1 MAYGPPRAT
10 YPLATMDARGDVPW
24 LVTRVFAAIVD
35 AFTMMLGMLVLSV
48 VLGGFL
54 GDLGMGLGS
63 LLIYGSWFLYKPVAE
78 AWTGR
83 TVGKW
88 LLGLKVVDARTR
100 GPIGFGA
107 ALLRSLVLC
116 FASAP
121 ICALVAA
128 LSEKRRGLHDLIA
141 GTLVIRSEPS
151 V

>member
-10 YPLATMDARGDVPW
+10 YPLAADARTEVPW
-24 LVTRVFAAIVD
+24 LVTRLFVAIVD
-35 AFTMMLGMLVLSV
+35 ACTMLLGLLVLSV
-48 VLGGFL
+48 LLGGFFGNL
-54 GDLGMGLGS
+54 GFGFAAFVA
-63 LLIYGSWFLYKPVAE
+63 YGSWFLYKPVAE

-88 LLGLKVVDARTR
+88 MLGLKVVDARTR
-100 GPIGFGA
+100 GQIGFGA

-116 FASAP
+116 FATAP
-121 ICALVAA
+121 ICALVAV
-128 LSEKRRGLHDLIA
+128 LSEKRRGLHDLVA